1 VKLASAQI
9 ERFLRAPDPKAMA
22 VLVYGPDEGLTRE
35 RVERLIGAVLDD
47 PKDPFRLSEL
57 SGDGVR
63 SDPARLVDE
72 ARALSLVGGRRVV
85 RVRQAGDQ
93 LTAAARSLLAL
104 DRIEALVVLEAGD
117 LPASSSLRRLIEA
130 APNAAALPCYR
141 DEGRG
146 LEALIDRL
154 LAERGLE
161 ADAEAKDHLLRNL
174 GADRALTRMEID
186 KLALYMGASSGSAP
200 GARRLALDDVLAMV
214 GDGAALE
221 IDDLVHAAAL
231 GDAVALERCLNRL
244 LGEGHAPVRLVRSLA
259 NHMARLHRLALQA
272 ERDGSIDRIVD
283 QTRPPIHFRRKD
295 SFKAELRRWSATR
308 ATTALDRLLE
318 AEIACKSTGFPAA
331 LLCREAAL
339 AVCRDA
345 MRRA

>member
-1 VKLASAQI
+1 MKLGAAQI
-9 ERFLRAPDPKAMA
+9 ERFLRAPDPKAVA
-22 VLVYGPDEGLTRE
+22 VLIYGPDDGLVRE
-35 RVERLIGAVLDD
+35 RVERLVGTVLDD

-63 SDPARLVDE
+63 GDPARLVDE
-72 ARALSLVGGRRVV
+72 ARALCLVGGRRVV
-85 RVRQAGDQ
+85 RVRQASDQ
-93 LTAAARSLLAL
+93 ATPAVRSLLAL
-104 DRIEALVVLEAGD
+104 DRIEALVVLEAGE
-117 LPASSSLRRLIEA
+117 LPGGSSLRRLIEG
-130 APNAAALPCYR
+130 APTAAALPCYR

-146 LEALIDRL
+146 LETLIDRL

-186 KLALYMGASSGSAP
+186 KLALYMGVTGGSAP
-200 GARRLALDDVLAMV
+200 SARRLALDDVLAMV

-244 LGEGHAPVRLVRSLA
+244 LGEGQAPVRLARSLA

-272 ERDGSIDRIVD
+272 ERDGSIDRVVD
-283 QTRPPIHFRRKD
+283 QQRPPIHFRRKD
-295 SFKAELRRWSATR
+295 SFKAELRRWSPA
-308 ATTALDRLLE
+308 AAAIALERLLE
-318 AEIACKSTGFPAA
+318 AEIACKTTGFPAA

-339 AVCRDA
+339 ALCRDA
-345 MRRA
+345 MRPT

>member
-22 VLVYGPDEGLTRE
+22 VLVYGPDDGLVRE

-85 RVRQAGDQ
+85 RVRQAGD
-93 LTAAARSLLAL
+93 
-104 DRIEALVVLEAGD
+104 
-117 LPASSSLRRLIEA
+117 LPGGSSLRRLIEG
-130 APNAAALPCYR
+130 APNAAAVACYR

-186 KLALYMGASSGSAP
+186 KLALYMGAAAGSAP
-200 GARRLALDDVLAMV
+200 EARRLALDDVLAMV

-244 LGEGHAPVRLVRSLA
+244 LGEGQAPVRLVRSLA
-259 NHMARLHRLALQA
+259 NHVARLHRLALQA
-272 ERDGSIDRIVD
+272 EREGSIDRVLD
-283 QTRPPIHFRRKD
+283 QTRPPIHFRRSD
-295 SFKAELRRWSATR
+295 SFKAELRRWSSG
-308 ATTALDRLLE
+308 ALASALERLLE
-318 AEIACKSTGFPAA
+318 AEIACKTTGFPAA

-345 MRRA
+345 MRPT

>member
-1 VKLASAQI
+1 VKLGAAQI
-9 ERFLRAPDPKAMA
+9 ERFLRTPDPKAMA
-22 VLVYGPDEGLTRE
+22 VLVYGPDDGLVRE
-35 RVERLIGAVLDD
+35 RVERLVGAVLDD

-72 ARALSLVGGRRVV
+72 ARALCLVGGRRVV

-93 LTAAARSLLAL
+93 ATPAVRSLLAL
-104 DRIEALVVLEAGD
+104 ERIEALVVLEAGE
-117 LPASSSLRRLIEA
+117 LPGGSSLRRLIEGS
-130 APNAAALPCYR
+130 PNAAAVACYR

-174 GADRALTRMEID
+174 GADRAITRMEID
-186 KLALYMGASSGSAP
+186 KLALYMGGSAP
-200 GARRLALDDVLAMV
+200 GAQRLALDDVLAMV

-231 GDAVALERCLNRL
+231 GDALALERCLNRL
-244 LGEGHAPVRLVRSLA
+244 LGEGQAPVRLVRSLA
-259 NHMARLHRLALQA
+259 NHMARLHRLAIQA
-272 ERDGSIDRIVD
+272 ERDGSIDRVVD
-283 QTRPPIHFRRKD
+283 QTRPPIHFRRRD
-295 SFKAELRRWSATR
+295 SFRAELRRWSPA
-308 ATTALDRLLE
+308 AAADALDRLLE
-318 AEIACKSTGFPAA
+318 AEIACKTTGFPAA

-339 AVCRDA
+339 ALCRSA
-345 MRRA
+345 MRPT